1 MIIKKKQ
8 SGENN
13 GVNGMDQF
21 KEIESFVA
29 VAQLGS
35 FVKAADKLGISK
47 AMVSRHVSEL
57 ESRLGVRLM
66 QRSTRR
72 LALSEAGTEYLQH
85 CVRILGELADANASI
100 SAKAVQAQG
109 VLKVTAPLTFGI
121 RHMAPLWGE
130 FLRIHPKVEL
140 EVNLNDRLVDLIEE
154 GYDLA
159 VRIGVLASSSLI
171 ARRIAGTRLMLCASP
186 RYLQQAPPIT
196 ELQDIA
202 QHDVIAYSYLATGE
216 QWRFT
221 GPGGARHIDV
231 HPRLCSNNGDTC
243 RAAALAD
250 QGIVFQPSFLVG
262 EDIQAGRLVQLLPQ
276 YVGPELDIHVLYPS
290 RLHLSH
296 KVRAM
301 VEFLSAAFA
310 QAGRL

>member
-1 MIIKKKQ
+1 
-8 SGENN
+8 
-13 GVNGMDQF
+13 MDQF

-35 FVKAADKLGISK
+35 FVKAADRLGISK

-57 ESRLGVRLM
+57 EARLGVRLM

-72 LALSEAGTEYLQH
+72 VSLSDAGAEYLQR
-85 CVRILGELADANASI
+85 CVQILGELHDANAAV
-100 SAKAVQAQG
+100 SASAVQAQG
-109 VLKVTAPLTFGI
+109 LLKVTAPLTFGI

-130 FLRIHPKVEL
+130 FLRIHPRVEL
-140 EVNLNDRLVDLIEE
+140 EVNLNDRVVDLIEE

-159 VRIGVLASSSLI
+159 VRIGQLASSSLI
-171 ARRIAGTRLMLCASP
+171 ARRISGTRLVLCASP
-186 RYLQQAPPIT
+186 RYLQQAAPIHA
-196 ELQDIA
+196 LDDLSD
-202 QHDVIAYSYLATGE
+202 HDVIAYTYLATGE
-216 QWRFT
+216 QWSFT
-221 GPGGARHIDV
+221 GPQGMRSITV
-231 HPRLCSNNGDTC
+231 YPRLRSNSGDTC

-262 EDIQAGRLVQLLPQ
+262 EDLKAGRLVEILPQ
-276 YVGPELDIHVLYPS
+276 YAGPELDISVVYPS
-290 RLHLSH
+290 RHHLSH

-310 QAGRL
+310 QAGRV

>member
-1 MIIKKKQ
+1 
-8 SGENN
+8 
-13 GVNGMDQF
+13 MDQF

-35 FVKAADKLGISK
+35 FVKAADRLGLSK

-57 ESRLGVRLM
+57 EARLGVRLM

-72 LALSEAGTEYLQH
+72 VSLSDAGAEYLQR
-85 CVRILGELADANASI
+85 CVQILGELHDANAAV
-100 SAKAVQAQG
+100 SATAVQAQG
-109 VLKVTAPLTFGI
+109 LLKVTAPLTFGI

-130 FLRIHPKVEL
+130 FLRIHPRVEL
-140 EVNLNDRLVDLIEE
+140 EVNLNDRVVDLIEE

-159 VRIGVLASSSLI
+159 VRIGQLASSSLI
-171 ARRIAGTRLMLCASP
+171 ARRISGTRLVLCASP
-186 RYLQQAPPIT
+186 RYLQQAAPIHA
-196 ELQDIA
+196 LDDLGD
-202 QHDVIAYSYLATGE
+202 HDVIAYTYLATGE
-216 QWRFT
+216 QWSFT
-221 GPGGARHIDV
+221 GPQGTRSITV
-231 HPRLCSNNGDTC
+231 HPRLRSNSGDTC

-262 EDIQAGRLVQLLPQ
+262 EDLKAGRLVEILPQ
-276 YVGPELDIHVLYPS
+276 YAGPELDISVVYPS
-290 RLHLSH
+290 RHHLSH